1 MAMSSSR
8 SSGVFIPAK
17 PSTRA
22 RPGIMLRRLI
32 IHAGMPRAGSSSLQ
46 EALFHSRV
54 ALEAEGLLYPVLGLE
69 HAAASELAQ
78 VYNHKLLFQSAR
90 GLWPTKSF
98 RPLHAEIAGQIAA
111 SPAECV
117 MLSYEGWWDP
127 RSHRRL
133 KRTLRVLQKAVP
145 GLTPEIAVVV
155 REPVAFIVSLY
166 KLDVLHGRA
175 AENFEAYWP
184 EKLND
189 SRLGYSTI
197 GDSLS
202 QFAGTQHV
210 IGFDAAAA
218 DGELAGH
225 VLKMLGLGKVLEAPG
240 LAQVA
245 RHRSTGGAYFSDA
258 VVSMVLYAAR
268 EHGLR
273 LIGRHRRQL
282 LPAFLKLAQSP
293 EHAADCARLVIPV
306 SAASAA
312 AIAQAA
318 AEEANP
324 YFTRH
329 FGHPPKPYPHC
340 NDKPQSAITDNSSLA
355 QAILTASKVLNG

>member
-111 SPAECV
+111 SPAGSV

-166 KLDVLHGRA
+166 KLDVLHGRT

-184 EKLND
+184 EKLDD

-245 RHRSTGGAYFSDA
+245 RHRSAGGACFSDA

-306 SAASAA
+306 SAASAE
-312 AIAQAA
+312 AIAAAA

-340 NDKPQSAITDNSSLA
+340 NGQPQSAITDNSSLA

>member
-46 EALFHSRV
+46 EALFHNRV

-69 HAAASELAQ
+69 HAAASDLAQ
-78 VYNHKLLFQSAR
+78 VYNHKLLVQSAR

-111 SPAECV
+111 SPAGSV

-127 RSHRRL
+127 RNHRRL

-155 REPVAFIVSLY
+155 REPMAFIVSLY
-166 KLDVLHGRA
+166 KLDVLHGRT

-184 EKLND
+184 EKLDD

-218 DGELAGH
+218 DGELVGH

-240 LAQVA
+240 LAHVA
-245 RHRSTGGAYFSDA
+245 RHHSAGGACFSDA

-273 LIGRHRRQL
+273 LIAHHRRQL
-282 LPAFLKLAQSP
+282 LPALVKLAQSP
-293 EHAADCARLVIPV
+293 EHAVECARLVIPV

-312 AIAQAA
+312 AIAGAT

-329 FGHPPKPYPHC
+329 LGVVPRFPTGGPLQH
-340 NDKPQSAITDNSSLA
+340 QTAIAESRPLA
-355 QAILTASKVLNG
+355 HAIQAELATLRR